1 MCIKFFML
9 VILEICF
16 IGDLKISVIKEQ
28 IFVFFWKVACDRSAK
43 LVVEEIESVNS
54 VIKLKLAGV
63 SYTSI
68 SKLTPEIK
76 QTHVC
81 VSTLW
86 IFHLIIQNWA
96 L

>member
-1 MCIKFFML
+1 MCRKFFML
-9 VILEICF
+9 VNLEICF

-43 LVVEEIESVNS
+43 LVEEIESVNN

-68 SKLTPEIK
+68 SKQTPEIK